1 MGITLMRKAVMGVG
15 VPTGPRPS
23 GRHAS
28 PTVLLLFAAAGC
40 GSTFANAAEVLT
52 SPAAAEETSTVATP
66 PNARGSGAAAV
77 KVPMPP
83 TNLRV
88 VDGPVTELVDRVFQ
102 RIGYSKETRSVL
114 VDAMQDLSN
123 GDLTYLAKGS
133 DPASLGLAP
142 PEPFITEE
150 WQRLV
155 QAYAEAAIAD
165 RKERSD
171 FFSQLTVGVVLAVIS
186 LPLTFLGGMW
196 VARHKTK
203 TSPASQA
210 QSQSEQLPKNHA
222 KRRRQRK
229 GR

>member
-1 MGITLMRKAVMGVG
+1 MGMKPVRNAVMGVG
-15 VPTGPRPS
+15 IPTGPQPS
-23 GRHAS
+23 RRHANAI
-28 PTVLLLFAAAGC
+28 VLLLLTAAGC
-40 GSTFANAAEVLT
+40 ASTVANAAEVLA
-52 SPAAAEETSTVATP
+52 SPAAAETSTVATP
-66 PNARGSGAAAV
+66 PDARGSGAAAV

-102 RIGYSKETRSVL
+102 RIGYSKDTRSVL
-114 VDAMQDLSN
+114 VDAMHDLSN
-123 GDLTYLAKGS
+123 GDLTYLVKGS

-165 RKERSD
+165 RKERSN

-203 TSPASQA
+203 TSSASQT
-210 QSQSEQLPKNHA
+210 QPEQLPKNHS